1 MKATEARLTEVIRKA
16 PQFTIPIYQRTYSW
30 TERECRQLWEDVLR
44 VGEDERVAVHFLGSV
59 VYVEDGLSN
68 QTDRAPLLVIDGQ
81 QRLTTVTILLAALRD
96 AVGDADEP
104 MDGFSKKKIENRY
117 LRDPDE
123 DGDRSFKLLLT
134 QTDRET
140 LKAVVAGRP
149 RPDDSSV
156 TVLRNLELF
165 RGWLEDATDLTIVCR
180 GLSKLIVVEVALNR
194 EHDNP
199 QLIFESM
206 NSTGRQLSQADL
218 IRNFVLMGIEP
229 AEQTRLYQDY
239 WRAME
244 LAFGQEAYSD
254 HFDGFMR
261 HFLTFR
267 TGTIPRIDDVYEA
280 FKEYSRR
287 SDVAAGGV
295 EALVRDLNDH
305 ARYYC
310 RMIPNVGSLSEPDRN
325 LADAFA
331 DLHELRVDTAFP
343 LLLELYGDYDRGRLD
358 VAGFVAAVRMIE
370 AYVFRRVVC
379 AIPTNTLNKTFAGLG
394 RSLRKDRYLES
405 IAAAL
410 LSQRTYRRF
419 PTDEEFVRALRT
431 RDMYNMRQRSFWL
444 RRFENH
450 GRKERVAL
458 EDYTI
463 EHIMPQNEN
472 LPQGW
477 IEDLGP
483 EWGRVHETWLH
494 TLGNLTLTGYNSEYR
509 DHPFATKRDMEG
521 GFASSPLRLNRH
533 LGRTAVWNEEA
544 IEARAARLAEHA
556 LKVWAAPMLSEEVLN
571 AYREGPAT
579 TGDRSLADHPQ
590 LASGPTRSLFDAL
603 RRELLALDASVRVEV
618 LKLYVAFKAETN
630 FVDVIP
636 QSQSLVVMLNMRFSD
651 VVDPRGRCRDVG
663 EIGRWGNG
671 EVETRLERLED
682 LPYVVGL
689 ARQALE
695 LQIGGGEEMQ
705 GGGPDLPSDDE
716 RG

>member
-1 MKATEARLTEVIRKA
+1 VKATEAKLVEVIRKA

-44 VGEDERVAVHFLGSV
+44 VGGDDQVAVHFLGSV

-81 QRLTTVTILLAALRD
+81 QRLTTVTILLAALRS
-96 AVGDADEP
+96 ALGEAEEP
-104 MDGFSKKKIENRY
+104 LDGFSKKKIENRY

-123 DGDRSFKLLLT
+123 DGERSFKLLLT

-140 LKAVVAGRP
+140 LKAIVADRP
-149 RPDDSSV
+149 LPDAASV
-156 TVLRNLELF
+156 TVLRNHDLF
-165 RGWLEDATDLTIVCR
+165 RTWLDGTSDMAIVCR

-194 EHDNP
+194 DHDNP

-244 LAFGQEAYSD
+244 LAFGQEAYSE

-267 TGTIPRIDDVYEA
+267 TGTIPRLDDVYEA

-310 RMIPNVGSLSEPDRN
+310 RMIPNVGSLSEPDRG
-325 LADAFA
+325 LADAFG

-343 LLLELYGDYDRGRLD
+343 LLLELYGDYDRGTLD
-358 VAGFVAAVRMIE
+358 RDDFLAIVRMIE
-370 AYVFRRVVC
+370 AYVFRRVIC

-394 RSLRKDRYLES
+394 RTLRKDRYLES
-405 IAAAL
+405 VSAAL
-410 LSQRTYRRF
+410 LSLRTYRRF
-419 PTDEEFVRALRT
+419 PQDEEFVRGLKS

-450 GRKERVAL
+450 GRKERVSL

-463 EHIMPQNEN
+463 EHILPQNEN
-472 LPQGW
+472 LPAGW
-477 IEDLGP
+477 VEDLGSDWRQVQ
-483 EWGRVHETWLH
+483 EKWLH

-509 DHPFATKRDMEG
+509 DHPFTIKRDMEG
-521 GFASSPLRLNRH
+521 GFASSPLRLNKG
-533 LGRTAVWNEEA
+533 LGQLSVWNEDA
-544 IEARAARLAEHA
+544 IIERADRLAEHA
-556 LKVWAAPMLSEEVLN
+556 VSVWPAPVVSDDIMSV
-571 AYREGPAT
+571 YRWGTSGTSGYSLTDHLHLRSGPAQ
-579 TGDRSLADHPQ
+579 H
-590 LASGPTRSLFDAL
+590 LFDAL
-603 RRELLALDASVRVEV
+603 RRELLALDASVREEV

-630 FVDVIP
+630 FADVVP
-636 QSQSLVVMLNMRFSD
+636 QAHALVVILNMRFSD
-651 VVDPRGRCRDVG
+651 VVDPRSRCRDVSNV
-663 EIGRWGNG
+663 GRWGNG
-671 EVETRLERLED
+671 EVEVRIERLD
-682 LPYVVGL
+682 DVPYVVGL

-695 LQIGGGEEMQ
+695 LQIGGGEE
-705 GGGPDLPSDDE
+705 LEAEFRS
-716 RG
+716 

>member
-1 MKATEARLTEVIRKA
+1 MKATEAKLVEVIRKA

-44 VGEDERVAVHFLGSV
+44 VGDDAQVAVHFLGSV

-81 QRLTTVTILLAALRD
+81 QRLTTVTVLLAALRS
-96 AVGDADEP
+96 ALGDIDEP
-104 MDGFSKKKIENRY
+104 LDGFSIKKIENRY

-123 DGDRSFKLLLT
+123 DGERSYKLLLT

-140 LKAVVAGRP
+140 LKAIVANSP
-149 RPDDSSV
+149 LPDAASV
-156 TVLRNLELF
+156 TVQRNHDLF
-165 RGWLEDATDLTIVCR
+165 RAWLEQVADLTVVCR
-180 GLSKLIVVEVALNR
+180 GLSKLMVVEVALNR
-194 EHDNP
+194 DHDNP

-229 AEQTRLYQDY
+229 HEQTRLYQDY

-287 SDVAAGGV
+287 SEVAALGV
-295 EALVRDLNDH
+295 GSLVRDLNDH

-310 RMIPNVGSLSEPDRN
+310 RMIPNVGSLSEPDRS
-325 LADAFA
+325 LAEAFG

-343 LLLELYGDYDRGRLD
+343 LLLELYGDYDRGFLSRDDFLA
-358 VAGFVAAVRMIE
+358 VVRMIE
-370 AYVFRRVVC
+370 SYVFRRVVC

-394 RSLRKDRYLES
+394 RTLRKDRYLES
-405 IAAAL
+405 VSAAFL
-410 LSQRTYRRF
+410 GLKTYRRF
-419 PTDEEFVRALRT
+419 PADEEFSRGLKI

-450 GRKERVAL
+450 GRKERVPL

-463 EHIMPQNEN
+463 EHILPQNEA
-472 LPQGW
+472 LPAGW

-483 EWGRVHETWLH
+483 DWKAIQEKLLH

-509 DHPFATKRDMEG
+509 DHPFPTKRDMEG
-521 GFASSPLRLNRH
+521 GFASSPLRLNKG
-533 LGRTAVWNEEA
+533 LGQLAVWDEQA
-544 IEARAARLAEHA
+544 IVERAERLSEQA
-556 LKVWAAPMLSEEVLN
+556 LSVWSAPDLPEEVLA
-571 AYREGPAT
+571 AYREGSSGT
-579 TGDRSLADHPQ
+579 SGYSLADHPH
-590 LASGPTRSLFDAL
+590 LAAGHTRQLFDAL
-603 RRELLALDASVRVEV
+603 RRELMALDASVREEV

-630 FVDVIP
+630 FADVIP
-636 QSQSLVVMLNMRFSD
+636 QAQSLLVILNMRFSD
-651 VVDPRGRCRDVG
+651 VVDPRGRCRDVSG
-663 EIGRWGNG
+663 IGRWGNG
-671 EVETRLERLED
+671 EVETRVESMD
-682 LPYVVGL
+682 DVPYVVGL

-695 LQIGGGEEMQ
+695 LQIGGGEEQ
-705 GGGPDLPSDDE
+705 VAE
-716 RG
+716 FHA